1 MILDSKNNY
10 WKGVSL
16 SIKMNTKGGNMEIV
30 YNMVAYKSK
39 VIPENIYIS
48 IDNTTEGRYS
58 FLPSLHISGTKYRF

>member
-39 VIPENIYIS
+39 VIHVENYTLNSSPIRHNSNAYP
-48 IDNTTEGRYS
+48 R
-58 FLPSLHISGTKYRF
+58 